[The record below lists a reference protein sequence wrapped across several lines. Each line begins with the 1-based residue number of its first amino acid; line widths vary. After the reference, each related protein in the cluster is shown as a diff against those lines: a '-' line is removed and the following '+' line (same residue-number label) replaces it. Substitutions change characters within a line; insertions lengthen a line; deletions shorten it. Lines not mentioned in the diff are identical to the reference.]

1 MDLKISLWILSAF
14 TFSFGGAWIYVWYH
28 NAQYALILR
37 RYINMQFSKYLIMKP
52 IMDISIA
59 WLFGLFIPI
68 LTYLQAV
75 YVITFGD
82 FIIGVTVAMLAKEVF
97 SWRKALL
104 LIAKFVCWTFLLVST
119 YQFQQLL
126 HIPVIP
132 LGEFQLS
139 IAVFVAGVI
148 AYAEVKS
155 IFKNI
160 KSGFGIDIQG
170 LISSKFSML
179 KEFNTEKKQG
189 NDT

>member
-1 MDLKISLWILSAF
+1 MDLKISLWILFSF
-14 TFSFGGAWIYVWYH
+14 TFSFGSAWLYVWFQ
-28 NAQYALILR
+28 NTKAEIIRQYF
-37 RYINMQFSKYLIMKP
+37 NMQFSKYFIMKP
-52 IMDISIA
+52 MIDISIA
-59 WLFGLFIPI
+59 WLFGLFVPI

-82 FIIGVTVAMLAKEVF
+82 FVIGVTVAMLAKEDF

-126 HIPVIP
+126 KIPTIA

-160 KSGFGIDIQG
+160 KTGFGIDIEG
-170 LISSKFSML
+170 LLYSKFSML
-179 KEFNTEKKQG
+179 KDFTEKKQG
-189 NDT
+189 SNDT